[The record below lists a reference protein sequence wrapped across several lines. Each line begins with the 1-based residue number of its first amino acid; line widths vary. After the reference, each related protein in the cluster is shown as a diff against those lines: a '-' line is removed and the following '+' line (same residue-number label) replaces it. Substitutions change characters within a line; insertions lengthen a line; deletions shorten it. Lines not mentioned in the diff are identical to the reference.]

1 MIDTLTND
9 RALAQR
15 HRLNNCPLVIR
26 DGTYSDTL
34 DNRAFIAL
42 WNLFFNR
49 HVVVTSYDSTWDIEY
64 HRDTRPL
71 ARYALKRL
79 RAGWYIK

>member
-15 HRLNNCPLVIR
+15 HRLNNCATMMHGER
-26 DGTYSDTL
+26 YSDTD
-34 DNRAFIAL
+34 DNRAFITL

-49 HVVVTSYDSTWDIEY
+49 HVVVSSYDSTWDIEY